1 MKKQC
6 LYTQNYNSVCTLDLL
21 ESLCLK
27 QERGYLSWSHF
38 QVGNTVQGLIQH
50 ECSFSKDMRK
60 SSSGKGFGI
69 SLKAS
74 FLSLGFKGRSVLVGL
89 ADAMTLWITVCTS
102 KRNAACQYKEE
113 WWNKEQELLHKNL
126 SNLRY
131 ICGFL
136 RSFCTSSNDIKS
148 ISTFIL
154 VNTQNKNLFM
164 QVHNNGMEKQI
175 LLFLLKSSWVG
186 EGAWENL
193 QIQIFA
199 DSWALLFAS
208 TWSFQWC
215 IVDRI
220 VQFCWHFCIFP
231 LCSERRGR

>member
-1 MKKQC
+1 M
-6 LYTQNYNSVCTLDLL
+6 L

-38 QVGNTVQGLIQH
+38 QVGKTVQGLIQH

-74 FLSLGFKGRSVLVGL
+74 FLSWGFKGRSVLVGL

-102 KRNAACQYKEE
+102 KRNAACQYKEK

-175 LLFLLKSSWVG
+175 KKK
-186 EGAWENL
+186 N
-193 QIQIFA
+193 
-199 DSWALLFAS
+199 
-208 TWSFQWC
+208 T
-215 IVDRI
+215 
-220 VQFCWHFCIFP
+220 HTHTHTHT
-231 LCSERRGR
+231 